1 MSYRG
6 RELTAGN
13 YLKLDDL
20 QSQFNSSTTTFN
32 LTSGGTAFYPGSA
45 FSIQVVL
52 GGVIQEPES
61 AYTINQSQITFASAP
76 GSGDD
81 FFCIALGVSLGIG
94 VPGEGTVTGTKLSK
108 PFSYDDGLLVLDSTN
123 NFIGVNST
131 TPTAALD
138 IVGNVKVS
146 GIVSAT
152 AFFGSG
158 ISTFQGGAVVGSA
171 TTFTEDLVVQGDAR
185 VTGILTVGTASITL
199 DGNSTV
205 INVGSATTIH
215 TTGFSIGSS
224 FLHSTGLSLAN
235 LTATANIVSTAITT
249 GTLNTNTFTATGQ
262 SIINRVAISTVGVNT
277 TLETGRT
284 YVYFVGVTSLTLP
297 PSPVV
302 GDTLKIINRSG
313 ITTALILRNGSN
325 IMGVSD
331 DLEFDELDGSFTFT
345 FTNSSEG
352 WTLG

>member
-1 MSYRG
+1 MSYKG

-13 YLKLDDL
+13 YLKLDDI
-20 QSQFNSSTTTFN
+20 QSQFNSSTKTFS
-32 LTSGGTAFYPGSA
+32 LTSGGNLFYPGSA

-52 GGVIQEPES
+52 GGVIQETES
-61 AYTINQSQITFASAP
+61 AYTINQNQITFASAP

-123 NFIGVNST
+123 NRIGVNST

-138 IVGNVKVS
+138 IVGNAKVS

-171 TTFTEDLVVQGDAR
+171 TTFTEKLVVQGNAR
-185 VTGILTVGTASITL
+185 VTGILTVGTASVTI
-199 DGNSTV
+199 DGNNTA
-205 INVGSATTIH
+205 IKVGSATTIH
-215 TTGFSIGSS
+215 STGFAIGSS

-235 LTATANIVSTAITT
+235 INAAGNVEIT

-331 DLEFDELDGSFTFT
+331 DLEFDEPDGSFTFT

>member
-61 AYTINQSQITFASAP
+61 AYTINQSQITFAAAP

-146 GIVSAT
+146 GSTIL
-152 AFFGSG
+152 SG
-158 ISTFQGGAVVGSA
+158 
-171 TTFTEDLVVQGDAR
+171 TTT
-185 VTGILTVGTASITL
+185 
-199 DGNSTV
+199 
-205 INVGSATTIH
+205 
-215 TTGFSIGSS
+215 
-224 FLHSTGLSLAN
+224 
-235 LTATANIVSTAITT
+235 
-249 GTLNTNTFTATGQ
+249 
-262 SIINRVAISTVGVNT
+262 INRVAISTVGVNT

-325 IMGVSD
+325 IMVDAD
-331 DLEFDELDGSFTFT
+331 DLEFDELDGSFTFI

>member
-123 NFIGVNST
+123 NFIG
-131 TPTAALD
+131 
-138 IVGNVKVS
+138 I
-146 GIVSAT
+146 
-152 AFFGSG
+152 
-158 ISTFQGGAVVGSA
+158 
-171 TTFTEDLVVQGDAR
+171 
-185 VTGILTVGTASITL
+185 
-199 DGNSTV
+199 NSTV
-205 INVGSATTIH
+205 PTKALDVNGNIAATYYYGNGS
-215 TTGFSIGSS
+215 
-224 FLHSTGLSLAN
+224 N
-235 LTATANIVSTAITT
+235 LTGIANTANIVSTAITT

-277 TLETGRT
+277 TLETGRI

-325 IMGVSD
+325 IMGDAD
-331 DLEFDELDGSFTFT
+331 DLEFDELDGSFTFI